1 MVPWYPIRAL
11 HKGNHLPINRKAKAP
26 SVPEAPDGI
35 PFIRLA
41 KLCLI
46 LGVLGALFLSGL
58 FRERMFRVMS
68 RFLSSATNR
77 IDSKGRVSVPAVF
90 RSVLAQRNIQELY
103 CFQDFVFPA
112 ISVGGPDL
120 LERFERQIAAEDPFS
135 PVANEMSLL
144 IHGGGVFMKLDAEG
158 RLMVTD
164 FMRDF
169 TGISDEVT
177 FVGRADHFQLWQPQA
192 FQAAQLQARGERA
205 LAGKRS

>member
-1 MVPWYPIRAL
+1 MVPCYPKCAQ
-11 HKGNHLPINRKAKAP
+11 HQGNHLPIHRKAKA
-26 SVPEAPDGI
+26 SSSPEASEG
-35 PFIRLA
+35 FWLIRLA

-46 LGVLGALFLSGL
+46 SGVSGVFWSGSL
-58 FRERMFRVMS
+58 RERMFRVMN
-68 RFLSSATNR
+68 RFLSNATNR
-77 IDSKGRVSVPAVF
+77 IDAKGRVSVPSAF
-90 RSVLAQRNIQELY
+90 RSVLAQRNVQELY

-112 ISVGGPDL
+112 ISIGGPDL

-135 PVANEMSLL
+135 PDANEMSLL

-164 FMRDF
+164 FIRGF

-192 FQAAQLQARGERA
+192 FVAAQAQARGERK